1 MLWPRVHLVA
11 GALLTV
17 LAIGHRAIAAPS
29 SFPSGS
35 PDNGLDPFAV
45 FVAEASQRFGV
56 PAAWIRAVMHVE
68 SGGVTSATSAVGAI
82 GLMQV
87 MPQTYAALRARL
99 GLGANAYDPHDNI
112 IAGAAYLREM
122 HDRYGSPGFLA
133 AYNAGPG
140 RWQDHLA
147 GVRQL
152 PAETVR
158 YIARL
163 APVLGIAHAT
173 SPALWVPLAVV
184 TPERAPIFVML
195 RGEPATS
202 TTRPN
207 QVAAV
212 HVAAADGASKS
223 SISSLFMAEP
233 EPPTSN
239 SEDAEVAE
247 STASRPPWRDTSSS
261 RRIAPIIALDLLFI
275 PRTPAREQP

>member
-1 MLWPRVHLVA
+1 MLWSRVQFAA
-11 GALLTV
+11 GALLAV
-17 LAIGHRAIAAPS
+17 LAIGHPAIAAPS
-29 SFPSGS
+29 SFPSRS
-35 PDNGLDPFAV
+35 PDNGLDFAV

-133 AYNAGPG
+133 AYNAGPS

-163 APVLGIAHAT
+163 GPLLGIARAT
-173 SPALWVPLAVV
+173 SPALEAPLAVV
-184 TPERAPIFVML
+184 TPERAPIFVTL

-202 TTRPN
+202 MTRPIR
-207 QVAAV
+207 VAAMQ
-212 HVAAADGASKS
+212 VAAADGASKRTTG
-223 SISSLFMAEP
+223 SLFFAGLG
-233 EPPTSN
+233 PPTSN

-247 STASRPPWRDTSSS
+247 STASPSRRDTSSN
-261 RRIAPIIALDLLFI
+261 RRITPIIALDLLFI
-275 PRTPAREQP
+275 PRTPAQGQP